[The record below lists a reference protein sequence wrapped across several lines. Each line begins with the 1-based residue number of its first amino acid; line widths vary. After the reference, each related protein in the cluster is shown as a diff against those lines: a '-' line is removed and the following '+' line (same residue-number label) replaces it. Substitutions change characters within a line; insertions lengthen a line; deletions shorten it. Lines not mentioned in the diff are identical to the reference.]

1 MNNIK
6 YYNDSL
12 AYDFEMF
19 MPKTAETE
27 KRRDNIVA
35 MPKTAE
41 RTKSRRRAAAK
52 SLSSPA
58 AFIMAAT
65 FILAALCGNIMM
77 RIKINEVNS
86 EIGEVKAA
94 ITELDSEKTSLDV
107 EMQLRIS
114 FANLELE
121 ATQLGMRKMEKS
133 NVKYIR
139 VNDKDKAV
147 KADGSEVTA
156 K

>member
-41 RTKSRRRAAAK
+41 RTKKRRRAAAK

-58 AFIMAAT
+58 AFI
-65 FILAALCGNIMM
+65 LAGLCGNIMM

-86 EIGEVKAA
+86 EIGEVRAA
-94 ITELDSEKTSLDV
+94 ITELESEKTSLEV
-107 EMQLRIS
+107 EMQRRIS

-147 KADGSEVTA
+147 RADGSEVTA